1 MISKELELVVG
12 RLQTET
18 DDVTVLD
25 WVVVGVRDVVAW
37 NVEVGGMDEV
47 RTTLVVK
54 VFDVVIAGLLWTS
67 VTRLRPRRMKVERV
81 YVVRILMFGI
91 DCEEGIAWLW

>member
-1 MISKELELVVG
+1 MSKELELVVG

-25 WVVVGVRDVVAW
+25 WVAVGVKDVVARS
-37 NVEVGGMDEV
+37 VEVGAMDEV

-67 VTRLRPRRMKVERV
+67 VTRLRPRRIKVERLV
-81 YVVRILMFGI
+81 VVRILIGM
-91 DCEEGIAWLW
+91 E